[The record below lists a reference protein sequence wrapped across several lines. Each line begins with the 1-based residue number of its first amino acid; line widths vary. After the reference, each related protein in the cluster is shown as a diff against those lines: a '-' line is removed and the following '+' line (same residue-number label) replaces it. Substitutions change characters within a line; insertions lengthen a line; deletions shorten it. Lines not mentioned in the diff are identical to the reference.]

1 MQNGVSV
8 TANRQRILL
17 IERSATLRHAA
28 NKLLGSKGYDVEIAR
43 NFDDALT
50 LTSDRNNER
59 LPYEAIVFGWPLK
72 TDPNAD
78 ELFTL
83 LKQPANLNLPVVVM
97 GQEAN
102 TNKLDWVTNRPS
114 TALVSWS
121 DYNEMIDTLR
131 SLTAPVYHT
140 TTTRPVVKHALPI
153 RILFVDD
160 SPTVRAS
167 YRKLIASNGYEVETA
182 SGVIEGMEKAIEG
195 DFDIAIVD
203 YFMPDGTG
211 NELCIKL
218 RDNPA
223 TAHIACAIITGTY
236 LDKAI
241 IESLEA
247 GAVECMFK
255 NEAQELFLARLT
267 AMSRSIRNIR
277 TNEQERRRLKGILSS
292 VGDGVYGVDDSGL
305 ITFINP
311 AALEMLGYEN
321 ASELVGESPHSIFH
335 GVYEDNS
342 PKSEDACKLSCAYK
356 DGEPLRSW
364 ELNFVTSQGEH
375 MPVECTVFPLKI
387 DDQSQGSVIAFRN
400 IAERK
405 HMEKELKWQATHDYL
420 TNLPN
425 RSYFEEQLATEVR
438 RLSRS
443 DECSALLYIDLDRFK
458 YLNDTAGH
466 RAGDQL
472 LMEVGRALT
481 SRLRNTDTLARLG
494 GDEFAIILRN
504 IDPHQHFQAAD
515 DYREMLANRPFSYDG
530 KTYSIHSSIGIA
542 AISKH
547 TQSPGEVLAHAD
559 IACHIAKSKGR
570 NSTHM
575 FVNDYAEQ
583 NTMDKE
589 LGWSTRLQT
598 ALQND
603 LFILHYQP
611 VVPLSDID
619 TDNLPQETGVLW
631 RGMQEGVIPSALRY
645 EVLLRLDNNDGDM
658 INPDAFIPIA
668 ERFGMMK
675 DIDRWVVKR
684 AMKEL
689 SRQES
694 RHHLPVNLS
703 LNLSGQTLDDDT
715 FAGFVKETS
724 ERYNIDLSSLTFE
737 ITETSAIENLESA
750 DRLISELRSLGCRF
764 ALDDFGCGFSSFTH
778 LKFLP
783 VDYIKI
789 DGMFVKG
796 MLKQGIDRA
805 IVDSI
810 VQIAHSVNKQTV
822 AEYVE
827 SADILAMLKQAGVDY
842 IQGFY
847 ISNPLPQI
855 DNPYSNVRQFRQR

>member
-1 MQNGVSV
+1 MQNGVTLS
-8 TANRQRILL
+8 ANRQRILL

-28 NKLLGSKGYDVEIAR
+28 NRLLGKQGFDVEVAR
-43 NFDDALT
+43 NFEDALS
-50 LTSDRNNER
+50 LTADRNDER

-72 TDPNAD
+72 TDPDAD
-78 ELFTL
+78 EVFTL
-83 LKQPANLNLPVVVM
+83 LKQPANQNLPVVVM
-97 GQEAN
+97 GQEAS
-102 TNKLDWVTNRPS
+102 TSKLDWVTNRPS

-121 DYNEMIDTLR
+121 DYNEMIATLR
-131 SLTAPVYHT
+131 SLTTPADIASQKQP
-140 TTTRPVVKHALPI
+140 PANHAVAI

-167 YRKLIASNGYEVETA
+167 YHKLIASNGYEVETA
-182 SGVIEGMEKAIEG
+182 TGVNEGMQKAIKG
-195 DFDIAIVD
+195 NFDIAIVD

-211 NELCIKL
+211 NELCMQL

-223 TAHIACAIITGTY
+223 TSHIACAIITGTY

-241 IESLEA
+241 IESLDA

-255 NEAQELFLARLT
+255 NEAQELFLARLQ
-267 AMSRSIRNIR
+267 AMSRSIRNLK

-292 VGDGVYGVDDSGL
+292 VGDGVYGVDSNGL

-311 AALEMLGYEN
+311 AALEMLDYEN
-321 ASELVGESPHSIFH
+321 ASELIGESPHRIFH
-335 GVYEDNS
+335 NVYEDNS
-342 PKSEDACKLSCAYK
+342 AKSEEACKLSCAYK
-356 DGEPLRSW
+356 DCEPLRGW
-364 ELNFVTSQGEH
+364 ELNFITRKGKH
-375 MPVECTVFPLKI
+375 MPVEVTVFPLNI
-387 DDQSQGSVIAFRN
+387 DDKPQGSVIAFRN
-400 IAERK
+400 ISERK

-425 RSYFEEQLATEVR
+425 RSHFEEQLSTEVK
-438 RLSRS
+438 RLSRG

-472 LMEVGRALT
+472 LMEVGRTLS
-481 SRLRNTDTLARLG
+481 SRLRSTDSLARLG

-504 IDPHQHFQAAD
+504 IDPHQHFHAAD
-515 DYREMLANRPFSYDG
+515 DFREVLANRPFSYEG
-530 KTYSIHSSIGIA
+530 KTYSIHTSIGIA
-542 AISKH
+542 VISKH

-583 NTMDKE
+583 NAMDRE
-589 LGWSTRLQT
+589 LGWSTRLQN

-603 LFILHYQP
+603 LFVLYYQP
-611 VVPLSDID
+611 VVPLNDID
-619 TDNLPQETGVLW
+619 SSALPEESGILW

-645 EVLLRLDNNDGDM
+645 EVLLRLASPEGDL
-658 INPDAFIPIA
+658 ISPDAFVPIA
-668 ERFGMMK
+668 ERFGIMK

-689 SRQES
+689 TRQES

-703 LNLSGQTLDDDT
+703 LNLSGQTLEDET
-715 FAGFVKETS
+715 FAAFVKDTAD
-724 ERYNIDLSSLTFE
+724 RFNIDLCCLTFE
-737 ITETSAIENLESA
+737 VTETTAIDNIDSAN
-750 DRLISELRSLGCRF
+750 RLISDLRSLGCRF

-778 LKFLP
+778 LKYLP

-789 DGMFVKG
+789 DGIFVKG
-796 MLKQGIDRA
+796 MLNKGIDRA

-827 SADILAMLKQAGVDY
+827 SAETLAMLKDAGVDY
-842 IQGFY
+842 IQGYY
-847 ISNPLPQI
+847 ISDPLPQI
-855 DNPYSNVRQFRQR
+855 DNPYSNVHQLRQR

>member
-1 MQNGVSV
+1 
-8 TANRQRILL
+8 
-17 IERSATLRHAA
+17 
-28 NKLLGSKGYDVEIAR
+28 
-43 NFDDALT
+43 
-50 LTSDRNNER
+50 
-59 LPYEAIVFGWPLK
+59 
-72 TDPNAD
+72 
-78 ELFTL
+78 
-83 LKQPANLNLPVVVM
+83 
-97 GQEAN
+97 
-102 TNKLDWVTNRPS
+102 
-114 TALVSWS
+114 
-121 DYNEMIDTLR
+121 MIDTLR
-131 SLTAPVYHT
+131 SMTTPVDKT
-140 TTTRPVVKHALPI
+140 SKKQPVANHAVAI

-167 YRKLIASNGYEVETA
+167 YEKLIASNGYEVETA
-182 SGVIEGMEKAIEG
+182 TGVIEGMQKAIDG
-195 DFDIAIVD
+195 NFDIAIVD

-211 NELCIKL
+211 NQLCMQL

-241 IESLEA
+241 IESLDA

-255 NEAQELFLARLT
+255 NEAQELFLARLK
-267 AMSRSIRNIR
+267 AMSRSIRNIK

-292 VGDGVYGVDDSGL
+292 VGDGVYGVDNNGL

-321 ASELVGESPHSIFH
+321 ASELIGESPHRIFH
-335 GVYEDNS
+335 SVYEDNS
-342 PKSEDACKLSCAYK
+342 AKSEEACKLSCAYK
-356 DGEPLRSW
+356 DGETLRGW
-364 ELNFVTSQGEH
+364 ELNFITRKGNH
-375 MPVECTVFPLKI
+375 MPVEVTVFPLNI
-387 DDQSQGSVIAFRN
+387 DDKPQGSVIAFRN
-400 IAERK
+400 ISERK
-405 HMEKELKWQATHDYL
+405 HMEKELKWQASHDYL

-425 RSYFEEQLATEVR
+425 RSHFEEQLSTEVK

-443 DECSALLYIDLDRFK
+443 DTCSALLYIDLDRFK

-472 LMEVGRALT
+472 LVEVGRTLS

-494 GDEFAIILRN
+494 GDEFAIILRD

-515 DYREMLANRPFSYDG
+515 DFREVLANRPFSYEG
-530 KTYSIHSSIGIA
+530 KSYNIHSSIGISV
-542 AISKH
+542 ISKH

-583 NTMDKE
+583 NAMDRE
-589 LGWSTRLQT
+589 LGWSTRLQN

-603 LFILHYQP
+603 LFVLYYQP
-611 VVPLSDID
+611 VLPLNDID
-619 TDNLPQETGVLW
+619 CSALPEESGILW

-645 EVLLRLDNNDGDM
+645 EVLLRLANPQGDL
-658 INPDAFIPIA
+658 INPDAFVPIA
-668 ERFGMMK
+668 ERFGIMK

-694 RHHLPVNLS
+694 HHHLPVNLS
-703 LNLSGQTLDDDT
+703 LNISGQTLEDDT
-715 FAGFVKETS
+715 FAAFVKDTAN
-724 ERYNIDLSSLTFE
+724 RFNIDLCSLTFE
-737 ITETSAIENLESA
+737 ITETTAIDNIDSAS
-750 DRLISELRSLGCRF
+750 RLISDLRALGCRF

-789 DGMFVKG
+789 DGIFVKG
-796 MLKQGIDRA
+796 MLNKGIDRA

-827 SADILAMLKQAGVDY
+827 SADILATLKEAGVDY
-842 IQGFY
+842 IQGYY
-847 ISNPLPQI
+847 ISDPLPQI
-855 DNPYSNVRQFRQR
+855 DNPYSNVHQFRQR